1 MVNINELLEEKKR
14 IMSDNTKE
22 DYLFL
27 QVLKEREQEK
37 RLQEIDEPLNGKETK
52 TLSKKM
58 GKKTKR

>member
-37 RLQEIDEPLNGKETK
+37 RLQEIDEALNGKETK